1 MTMLRN
7 KPLGRLVRARCHPFC
22 LSILSVL
29 FVCEEALAVEVVSAP
44 VDGSSHV
51 EFDSSFLAPG
61 SSRNVDISRF
71 DRGNVVLPGNYSV
84 DVFVNQNWVGR
95 LQVPFKVGE
104 EGANAQACFD
114 KRLLEVMGVDLNK
127 FAEQLREQLS
137 VAGTCLPISQVIS
150 DATTQFDF
158 AEQRLDVSIAQVGM
172 SRSARGYV
180 SPEHW
185 DSGVTAAILGY
196 DASTY
201 RYGGNS
207 SMTQNYVG
215 LNTGVNIGEWRIR
228 HDGSYSSSSSSSTNG
243 KSEYQGI
250 LTYAQRDLTGLKSQL
265 TLGDAYT
272 TGELFDSTA
281 FRGVRIAT
289 DDRMLPDSMRGY
301 SPTVRGVASTNA
313 KVTIKQNGVT
323 VYETTVAPG
332 AFEINDLY
340 ATGYGGDLDVSVLE
354 ADGRTSTFTVPYAAV
369 PLSVRPGMNRFSVTA
384 GQVRDSRLSTQPIFT
399 QGTWQRGLTNTVTG
413 YTGASLSQG
422 YGAVL
427 LGSALNTRFGAVG
440 LDITQSQATQASG
453 ERMSGS
459 STRVSY
465 SKLIDET
472 ATNFSI
478 AAYRYSTGGYL
489 SLNDAVQVRN
499 EPKRHG
505 GESPL
510 TRQRS
515 RTQVSISQM
524 LGRDGSLYVSGSTV
538 DYWNRSGTDVNYSL
552 GYSNNVRS
560 LGYSLSANR
569 QRSASDA
576 SQTVY
581 LLSLTLPFGGSRPM
595 MATSNISR
603 DNNGRATTQATLS
616 GALFDDNSLSY
627 GVTSGR
633 QSGDGQQSTNNSAH
647 AQYRSMNTEL
657 SVNAG
662 SGTGYSQ
669 VGLGARG
676 AIVAHPGGV
685 TFSQPVSETIGIVEA
700 HEASDARVLNSSGL
714 KVDSRGYA
722 VVPYLTPYSMNTVDL
737 DPKGMSTDVE
747 LQISSQQV
755 APRAGAVVML
765 KYPTVSGRTA
775 IIRALQSDRQ
785 PLPFGASVF
794 NQQGQEV
801 GVVGQGS
808 KIFARGLEP
817 KGSLIVKWEDGASSS
832 CVLAYDLP
840 ERQKAD
846 KSSSY
851 QQIEAICSASKV
863 QE

>member
-1 MTMLRN
+1 MTMLKN
-7 KPLGRLVRARCHPFC
+7 NPLGRLVRARCHPFG

-29 FVCEEALAVEVVSAP
+29 FVCEEVLAVEVVSVP

-51 EFDSSFLAPG
+51 EFDNSFLASG
-61 SSRNVDISRF
+61 SGRNVDISRF

-95 LQVPFKVGE
+95 QQMPFKVSE
-104 EGANAQACFD
+104 EGANAQPCFD
-114 KRLLEVMGVDLNK
+114 KRLLEAMGVDLDK
-127 FAEQLREQLS
+127 VIAEIRKQLN
-137 VAGTCLPISQVIS
+137 VAGTCLPINQVIS
-150 DATTQFDF
+150 GATTQFDF
-158 AEQRLDVSIAQVGM
+158 AEQRLDVSIAQVDM

-185 DSGVTAAILGY
+185 ESGVTAAILGY

-207 SMTQNYVG
+207 AMTQNYVG
-215 LNTGVNIGEWRIR
+215 LNTGLNIGQWRIR
-228 HDGSYSSSSSSSTNG
+228 HDGSYSSSSNG

-250 LTYAQRDLTGLKSQL
+250 LTYAQRDLTRLQSQL

-313 KVTIKQNGVT
+313 KVTVRQNGVT
-323 VYETTVAPG
+323 LYETTVAPG

-354 ADGRTSTFTVPYAAV
+354 ADGRTSTFTVPYAAM
-369 PLSVRPGMNRFSVTA
+369 PLSVRPGVNRFSVTA
-384 GQVRDSRLSTQPIFT
+384 GQVRDSRLSSQPAFA

-413 YTGASLSQG
+413 YTGASLAQG

-427 LGSALNTRFGAVG
+427 LGSALNTPLGAVG
-440 LDITQSQATQASG
+440 VDITQSQATPVSG
-453 ERMSGS
+453 KRMAGT

-489 SLNDAVQVRN
+489 SLNDAVQVRD
-499 EPKRHG
+499 EPKRSG
-505 GESPL
+505 GESSL

-515 RTQVSISQM
+515 RAQVAISQA
-524 LGRDGSLYVSGSTV
+524 LGQEGSLYVSGSTV

-552 GYSNNVRS
+552 GYSNHVGS
-560 LGYSLSANR
+560 LAYSFSANR
-569 QRSASDA
+569 QRSAFDTDE
-576 SQTVY
+576 TVY
-581 LLSLTLPFGGSRPM
+581 LMSLTLPFGRSRPM
-595 MATSNISR
+595 TATSNISR
-603 DNNGRATTQATLS
+603 DSNGRAMTQATLS
-616 GALFDDNSLSY
+616 GALFDDSSLSY
-627 GVTSGR
+627 GITSGR
-633 QSGDGQQSTNNSAH
+633 QSGGGQQSTNNSAN
-647 AQYRSMNTEL
+647 AQYRSTNAEL

-700 HEASDARVLNSSGL
+700 HDASDARILNSAGL

-747 LQISSQQV
+747 LQVSSQQV

-775 IIRALQSDRQ
+775 IIHALQADRQ
-785 PLPFGASVF
+785 RLPFGASVF
-794 NQQGQEV
+794 NQQGQEI
-801 GVVGQGS
+801 GVVGQAS
-808 KIFARGLEP
+808 KIFARGLES
-817 KGSLIVKWEDGASSS
+817 KGSLIVKWEDEASST
-832 CVLAYDLP
+832 CVLPYELP
-840 ERQKAD
+840 ERQKDD

-851 QQIEAICSASKV
+851 QQIEAICSLSKV
-863 QE
+863 